1 MATYLQGVQD
11 YIPQFQPFQPDL
23 NLYSNVLQTKQTEY
37 DTAWKSLNNVY
48 GQYFYADLTRD
59 SNIQRKDE
67 LLKNIDFNLKRI
79 SGLDLSLDQNVDKA
93 VQVFKP
99 FYEDEYLMKDM
110 AWTKNYANQRGRAEG
125 LKNSLDEKRRS
136 GYWDGGVRAL
146 DYMRQEFKEASDPD
160 SLNFQ
165 NAEYTPYVNAQK
177 KAMDLAKEAGLS
189 VESVDFSDDGRW
201 IIKKTNGEQ
210 LMEPLAKLFEAQ
222 LGSDPAIQAVYK
234 TQAYI
239 DRKDYAES
247 NAGQFGGDKNAAEM
261 KYLEESYNMLKEAN
275 QRRYKNMQQTS
286 SEYGKKITDLEQQI
300 RDKKG
305 FPEAEAM
312 LENLKEAKEVNDKI
326 IQRIEDNNEALEE
339 ETGTATTSSGFQ
351 NPYGD
356 LKSLRW
362 KVDNAMASSLMQKDL
377 NEAAQIFAFR
387 GAKTDIKENVYAV
400 NEQNHQF
407 RMAEVALRNQG
418 IEKAAR
424 IRNAGD
430 MQKAAAEYMYDAGI
444 AEPDLRQTIVDAD
457 GKVVA
462 NPNYMQPIMLPEYE
476 NTFTEKTTDGS
487 ASDAV
492 NVKYFARKKAD
503 EQTNA
508 VAIPYLTNMLTSM
521 SDLKKD
527 GTFTNDDIKYIF
539 SKTPGMTIEKFNRIV
554 QKGGLTDY
562 LRHTLKPWQ
571 LRDVSNRF
579 QMKLTENA
587 NVEGVDRHIENN
599 RAMRNSFND
608 YTSYLDD
615 QNKFFKN
622 ASREVELQLQAQG
635 IKGSQYLY
643 DERGRL
649 RTREEFM
656 KVSGTREM
664 DHDLRVTMRDLN
676 SRRNKVMEDYV
687 QNHTPAG
694 GLTEKRLTELQYK
707 ASQLPEYKRLD
718 SEYRKIMNANKGAM
732 QNWKSGKGNDQYDE
746 LLKAAGVIWTSGK
759 IKERIPGVQGEGA
772 GRFAD
777 TRTSIMVSPKS
788 HSSTAGKRFMGQF
801 TNDFQ
806 GIDFDNKNS
815 VITFGGASKTAMQNS
830 IGNRETDK
838 GKALVNAILTE
849 IQNGKSEYKNFK
861 LSAQNVA
868 GGNANKGAM
877 ILVPDAEWLKK
888 YVSSDKDQVGN
899 LLTQAEYK
907 NILTNGI
914 TVISDSGDFKNGLF
928 TSSNMTPLASHIDYH
943 GSYSEK
949 SPYDRTGYTGF
960 TIEKNNFGTSDY
972 TVSGFMREW
981 NPVKREYVN
990 IPIPTQSIG
999 TLGNNV
1005 DQIREEYQQ
1014 LFRELNA
1021 QNMALYNGD

>member
-67 LLKNIDFNLKRI
+67 LLKNIDFNLKRV

-93 VQVFKP
+93 VQIFKP

-110 AWTKNYANQRGRAEG
+110 AWTKNYSNQRGRAEG

-136 GYWDGGVRAL
+136 AYWDGGVRAL

-177 KAMDLAKEAGLS
+177 KALELTKEAGLS
-189 VESVDFSDDGRW
+189 VDSVDFSDDGRW

-210 LMEPLAKLFEAQ
+210 LIEPLAKLFESQ

-234 TQAYI
+234 TQAYL

-261 KYLEESYNMLKEAN
+261 KYLEESYTMLKDAN
-275 QRRYKNMQQTS
+275 GRRYRNMQQTS
-286 SEYGKKITDLEQQI
+286 TEYGKKIATLEQQI
-300 RDKKG
+300 KDKKA

-326 IQRIEDNNEALEE
+326 IQRIEENNEALED

-362 KVDNAMASSLMQKDL
+362 KVDNAMASTLMQKDL
-377 NEAAQIFAFR
+377 NEAAQTFAYR

-418 IEKAAR
+418 IEKAAH

-462 NPNYMQPIMLPEYE
+462 NPNYMQPVMLTEYE
-476 NTFTEKTTDGS
+476 NTFTEKTVDGS
-487 ASDAV
+487 SSDAV
-492 NVKYFARKKAD
+492 NVKYLARKKAD

-508 VAIPYLTNMLTSM
+508 IAVPYISGMLSSM

-539 SKTPGMTIEKFNRIV
+539 SKTPGMTIEKFNKIV
-554 QKGGLTDY
+554 QQGNLTDY
-562 LRHTLKPWQ
+562 LKHTLKPWQ

-579 QMKLTENA
+579 QQKLTENA
-587 NVEGVDRHIENN
+587 NVEGVDQHIEST

-608 YTSYLDD
+608 YTNYLDN

-622 ASREVELQLQAQG
+622 ASKEVEQQLEAQG
-635 IKGSQYLY
+635 LSGAKFLY

-649 RTREEFM
+649 RTREEYQ
-656 KVSGTREM
+656 KAAGINAP
-664 DHDLRVTMRDLN
+664 H
-676 SRRNKVMEDYV
+676 SRMQAIVMEKSKLLNDYIKKNNPAGSARNSSEAARAVAESKRAV
-687 QNHTPAG
+687 QNSEAYRR
-694 GLTEKRLTELQYK
+694 LDAEFKRLQDQQGGYSQWK
-707 ASQLPEYKRLD
+707 ASRE
-718 SEYRKIMNANKGAM
+718 
-732 QNWKSGKGNDQYDE
+732 NDNYDE
-746 LLKAAGVIWTSGK
+746 LLEAAGTVWTSGK
-759 IKERIPGVQGEGA
+759 IKESLPGVQGKGA
-772 GRFAD
+772 GQFVD
-777 TRTSIMVSPKS
+777 TRTSIMVSPKA
-788 HSSTAGKRFMGQF
+788 HSSTTGKRYMGQF
-801 TNDFQ
+801 ANDFRRM
-806 GIDFDNKNS
+806 DFDNKNS
-815 VITFGGASKTAMQNS
+815 VITFGGASKNAMEMS
-830 IGNRETDK
+830 IGNRESDK
-838 GKALVNAILTE
+838 GKALVNAILAE
-849 IQNGKSEYKNFK
+849 VQNGKSEFKNFK
-861 LSAQNVA
+861 LSAQNLA
-868 GGNANKGAM
+868 AGNANKGAM
-877 ILVPDAEWLKK
+877 IIVPDAEWLKK
-888 YVSSDKDQVGN
+888 YVSSDKEQAGN
-899 LLTQAEYK
+899 LITQAEYK

-914 TVISDSGDFKNGLF
+914 TVISDGTNFKNGLY
-928 TSSNMTPLASHIDYH
+928 TSSNMTPLAAHIDYT
-943 GSYSEK
+943 GKYSEK
-949 SPYDRTGYTGF
+949 SPYDKTGSTYF
-960 TIEKNNFGTSDY
+960 KIEKNEFGTSDY
-972 TVSGFMREW
+972 TVYGSMREW
-981 NPVKREYVN
+981 NPIEKKYVTID
-990 IPIPTQSIG
+990 IPAQSIG

-1005 DQIREEYQQ
+1005 DKVREDYQQ

-1021 QNMALYNGD
+1021 QNMAYYNGD

>member
-261 KYLEESYNMLKEAN
+261 KYLEESYTMLKEAN

-444 AEPDLRQTIVDAD
+444 AEPDLRQTIIDAD

-476 NTFTEKTTDGS
+476 NTFTEKTADGS
-487 ASDAV
+487 ASDSV
-492 NVKYFARKKAD
+492 NVKYLARKKAD

-508 VAIPYLTNMLTSM
+508 IAIPYISNMLTSM
-521 SDLKKD
+521 SDLKRD

-539 SKTPGMTIEKFNRIV
+539 SKTPGMTIEKFNRII

-562 LRHTLKPWQ
+562 LKHTLKPWQ

-587 NVEGVDRHIENN
+587 NVAGVDQHIENN
-599 RAMRNSFND
+599 RALRNNFND
-608 YTSYLDD
+608 YTNYLDD
-615 QNKFFKN
+615 QNTFFKK
-622 ASREVELQLQAQG
+622 ATTQVEQELKSKG
-635 IKGSQYLY
+635 IKGAEFLY

-656 KVSGTREM
+656 KISGTYNPHAQM
-664 DHDLRVTMRDLN
+664 KNLLD
-676 SRRNKVMEDYV
+676 
-687 QNHTPAG
+687 
-694 GLTEKRLTELQYK
+694 
-707 ASQLPEYKRLD
+707 KRLD
-718 SEYRKIMNANKGAM
+718 IAKEYAENHGLDWRSQEGKHKAIRAVRNDSRVQDLGKQFDVLRDKTGGYSPYEAGNA
-732 QNWKSGKGNDQYDE
+732 WRDYDDVME
-746 LLKAAGVIWTSGK
+746 AAGEVWRSGR

-772 GRFAD
+772 GQFVD

-801 TNDFQ
+801 INDFQ
-806 GIDFDNKNS
+806 GIDFDNRNS
-815 VITFGGASKTAMQNS
+815 VITFGGASKNAMSTS
-830 IGNRETDK
+830 IANGETDR
-838 GKALVNAILTE
+838 GKALVNAIFAE

-861 LSAQNVA
+861 LSSQNIA
-868 GGNANKGAM
+868 GGNATKGAM
-877 ILVPDAEWLKK
+877 IIVPDAKWLKQ
-888 YVSSDKDQVGN
+888 YLATGEDQNNN
-899 LLTQAEYK
+899 LLTAEEYK
-907 NILTNGI
+907 NALTHGI
-914 TVISDSGDFKNGLF
+914 TVISDSSNFKNGLF
-928 TSSNMTPLASHIDYH
+928 TSSNMSPLAAQIDYR

-949 SPYDRTGYTGF
+949 SPYDKSGNTYF
-960 TIEKNNFGTSDY
+960 NIEKNSFGTSDY
-972 TVSGFMREW
+972 TVSGSMREW
-981 NPVKREYVN
+981 NPLTKEYVTID
-990 IPIPTQSIG
+990 IPSQSIG

-1005 DQIREEYQQ
+1005 DNVREQYQQ

>member
-67 LLKNIDFNLKRI
+67 LLKNIDFNLKRV

-110 AWTKNYANQRGRAEG
+110 AWTKNYSNQRGRAEG
-125 LKNSLDEKRRS
+125 LKNALDEKRRS

-160 SLNFQ
+160 SLGFQ

-177 KAMDLAKEAGLS
+177 KALEITKEAGLS
-189 VESVDFSDDGRW
+189 VESVDFSPDGRW
-201 IIKKTNGEQ
+201 IIKKTNGED
-210 LMEPLAKLFEAQ
+210 LIPPLARLLESQ
-222 LGSDPAIQAVYK
+222 LGSDPSIQAVYK

-247 NAGQFGGDKNAAEM
+247 NAAQFDGDKNAAEM
-261 KYLEESYNMLKEAN
+261 KYLEDNYTMLKEAN
-275 QRRYKNMQQTS
+275 GRRYKNMQQTS
-286 SEYGKKITDLEQQI
+286 SEYGKKITALEQQI
-300 RDKKG
+300 KNKKS

-312 LENLKEAKEVNDKI
+312 LQNLKEAKDVNDKI
-326 IQRIEDNNEALEE
+326 IQRIEDNNEALED
-339 ETGTATTSSGFQ
+339 ETGTATTTSGFQ

-356 LKSLRW
+356 IKSLRW

-387 GAKTDIKENVYAV
+387 GAKTDVKENVYAV

-407 RMAEVALRNQG
+407 RMAEVSLRNQG
-418 IEKAAR
+418 IEKAAH
-424 IRNAGD
+424 IRNQGD
-430 MQKAAAEYMYDAGI
+430 LQKAANEFLFETGM
-444 AEPDLRQTIVDAD
+444 AEPDMRQTIVDAD
-457 GKVVA
+457 GKVIP
-462 NPNYMQPIMLPEYE
+462 NPNYLNAVMLTEYE
-476 NTFTEKTTDGS
+476 NSFTEKTSDGS

-492 NVKYFARKKAD
+492 NVKYLARKKAD
-503 EQTNA
+503 EQTQA
-508 VAIPYLTNMLTSM
+508 VAVPYLSNMLTSM
-521 SDLKKD
+521 SDLKRD

-562 LRHTLKPWQ
+562 LKHTLKPWQ

-579 QMKLTENA
+579 QQKLTENA
-587 NVEGVDRHIENN
+587 NVEGVDQHIESS
-599 RAMRNSFND
+599 RAMRNGFND

-622 ASREVELQLQAQG
+622 ATREVELQLQAQG
-635 IKGSQYLY
+635 IKGSQFLY

-664 DHDLRVTMRDLN
+664 DHDLRNHMRELN
-676 SRRNKVMEDYV
+676 TRRNKVMEDYV
-687 QNHTPAG
+687 QNNTPSG
-694 GLTEKRLTELQYK
+694 GLTESRLGELQYK
-707 ASQLPEYKRLD
+707 AAQLPEYKRLD
-718 SEYRKIMNANKGAM
+718 AEYRKVMNGNKGAM
-732 QNWKSGKGNDQYDE
+732 QNWKSGRGDDQYEE
-746 LLKAAGVIWTSGK
+746 LLKAAGDIWTSGR
-759 IKERIPGVQGEGA
+759 IKERIPGVQGQGA
-772 GRFAD
+772 GQFAD

-788 HSSTAGKRFMGQF
+788 HSSSTGKRYVGQF
-801 TNDFQ
+801 INDFQ

-815 VITFGGASKTAMQNS
+815 VVTFGGASRSAMNTS
-830 IGNRETDK
+830 IANGESGR
-838 GKALVNAILTE
+838 GKALLNAVFAE
-849 IQNGKSEYKNFK
+849 IQNSKSEYKNFK

-868 GGNANKGAM
+868 GGNATKGAM
-877 ILVPDAEWLKK
+877 IIVPDAAWLKK
-888 YVSSDKDQVGN
+888 YVSTGEEQNNN
-899 LLTQAEYK
+899 LLTAEEYR
-907 NILTNGI
+907 NALINGI
-914 TVISDSGDFKNGLF
+914 TVISDSTDFKNGLF
-928 TSSNMTPLASHIDYH
+928 TSSNMTPLAAHIDYH
-943 GSYSEK
+943 GDYSEK
-949 SPYDRTGYTGF
+949 SPYDKTGSTYF
-960 TIEKNNFGTSDY
+960 KIEKNDFGTSDY
-972 TVSGFMREW
+972 TVYGSMREW
-981 NPVKREYVN
+981 NPITKEYITID
-990 IPIPTQSIG
+990 IPSQSIG

-1005 DQIREEYQQ
+1005 DNVRNEYQQ
-1014 LFRELNA
+1014 IWKELNA
-1021 QNMALYNGD
+1021 QNMAYYNGD